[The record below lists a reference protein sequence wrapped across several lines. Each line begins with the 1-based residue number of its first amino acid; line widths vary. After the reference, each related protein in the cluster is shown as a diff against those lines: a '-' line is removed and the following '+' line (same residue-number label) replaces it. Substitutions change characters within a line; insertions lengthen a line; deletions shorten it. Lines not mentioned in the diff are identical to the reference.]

1 MAFRPSPVK
10 GWTRGRPGGQDR
22 RRRPS
27 AHQHARHPPRR
38 PLRSSDPS
46 APPRAPLFLIAT

>member
-27 AHQHARHPPRR
+27 AHQHARRPPRR

-46 APPRAPLFLIAT
+46 APPRTPLFLIAT